1 MNCPN
6 CHKVLYSR
14 QRPCEHCGAPLPEE
28 LRLPEDEIAKLKQE
42 REEFDARLAKMR
54 KEAAED
60 EEERKTRWGS
70 FIPPP
75 SLPPPG
81 A

>member
-42 REEFDARLAKMR
+42 REEFEARLAKMR
-54 KEAAED
+54 KEAAQD
-60 EEERKTRWGS
+60 EEERKARWDS

-81 A
+81 S